1 MKRESKDLSQ
11 SVKNRGIFPNAPV
24 VVWMRNRRAIPRF
37 WFPALEC
44 IPKKFI
50 GERDELVIVSLAMMP
65 LLIVNMNVNRSL
77 PGDFTSIVMILS
89 FFLVTST
96 LQVKSVVVNC
106 SGLPPVLPLDHFF
119 ADIG

>member
-1 MKRESKDLSQ
+1 MYPE
-11 SVKNRGIFPNAPV
+11 
-24 VVWMRNRRAIPRF
+24 
-37 WFPALEC
+37 
-44 IPKKFI
+44 KFI

-96 LQVKSVVVNC
+96 L
-106 SGLPPVLPLDHFF
+106 
-119 ADIG
+119 

>member
-1 MKRESKDLSQ
+1 MYPE
-11 SVKNRGIFPNAPV
+11 
-24 VVWMRNRRAIPRF
+24 
-37 WFPALEC
+37 
-44 IPKKFI
+44 KFI

-89 FFLVTST
+89 LYFVGKIRSRE
-96 LQVKSVVVNC
+96 LQRIAARIAARS
-106 SGLPPVLPLDHFF
+106 FF